1 MQKIIAI
8 DGHSSTGKSSLSKQI
23 SKKLGFIH
31 IDTGAMYRAIT
42 LYAMRNGLLENGVVN
57 KEGLIKSLDD
67 ITINFEYNPVS
78 EKNEIILNGE
88 NVEKKIRTMEVSNNV
103 SHIAKID
110 EVRSLLVKIQRSLAT
125 ETGIVMD
132 GRDIGTV
139 VFPDAPVK
147 IFLTASADVRAQ
159 RRYDELKAKGDDVTL
174 EEVTANVNARDKMDS
189 ERSNSPLKKAGDAI
203 EVNNDYLN
211 AEETVETVLKIINEK
226 LG

>member
-1 MQKIIAI
+1 MHKIIAI

-23 SKKLGFIH
+23 SKQLGFIH

-42 LYAMRNGLLENGVVN
+42 LFAMRHGFLENGEVD
-57 KEGLIKSLDD
+57 KMGLIEKLDEID
-67 ITINFEYNPVS
+67 IKFDYNAAT

-88 NVEKKIRTMEVSNNV
+88 NVEKEIRTMEVSNNV
-103 SHIAKID
+103 SPIAKID
-110 EVRSLLVKIQRSLAT
+110 EVRTLLVKIQRALAQ
-125 ETGIVMD
+125 EDGIVMD

-147 IFLTASADVRAQ
+147 IFLTASAHVRAQ
-159 RRYDELKAKGDDVTL
+159 RRYDELKAKGVDVTL

-189 ERSNSPLKKAGDAI
+189 ERANSPLKKAEDAV
-203 EVNNDYLN
+203 EVNNDDLN
-211 AEETVETVLKIINEK
+211 AEETVEAVLKIIKEK